1 MINRHHP
8 GPGSSRH
15 HSTFDDSHRSSS
27 PSRVCLYG
35 GGREPSR
42 MASDGGFEYVN
53 LCFLS
58 ATVVSMK
65 NPSISLRASR
75 YSYTESDQCFRSVRV
90 NMSRTLSRRTCLIRF
105 CPSWSFNCPSRDPA
119 SPCLGLSAL
128 ADTINCRILT
138 EPLLQL
144 PTTPLQ
150 GSQKKKSRPAR
161 TKSPKT
167 VNGRVAP
174 VQTPLPFTC
183 SAVATNTKQ
192 ANCPVELV
200 PWRAGEQPVYH

>member
-1 MINRHHP
+1 MAQTVDLTLATRPSDVEAVPGLVDELSSLVKNLRTGGDEARHDMLKKARALVDSLETPRETMIKHTWAQAHHLE
-8 GPGSSRH
+8 R
-15 HSTFDDSHRSSS
+15 FAFK
-27 PSRVCLYG
+27 L
-35 GGREPSR
+35 
-42 MASDGGFEYVN
+42 
-53 LCFLS
+53 
-58 ATVVSMK
+58 K
-65 NPSISLRASR
+65 PSI
-75 YSYTESDQCFRSVRV
+75 
-90 NMSRTLSRRTCLIRF
+90 
-105 CPSWSFNCPSRDPA
+105 WSFNCPSRDPA